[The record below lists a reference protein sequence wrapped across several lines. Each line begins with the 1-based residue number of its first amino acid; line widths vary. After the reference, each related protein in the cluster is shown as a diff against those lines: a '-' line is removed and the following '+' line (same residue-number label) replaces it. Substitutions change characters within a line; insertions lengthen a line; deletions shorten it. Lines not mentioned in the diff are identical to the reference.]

1 MIKCDYDSICAAFLA
16 RDVTDDKLFDDMMR
30 EIMAS
35 LDSSMREDTEAL
47 AFEISP
53 FELHPKHGVVPKR
66 ITQML
71 AADLVSRGLTVES
84 HDQID
89 HNSRI
94 VAVSKDA
101 VATFA
106 ANLRFGDQ
114 GRKDTIKESL
124 FR

>member
-1 MIKCDYDSICAAFLA
+1 MIKCDYDGICAAFLA

-53 FELHPKHGVVPKR
+53 FEIHPKHGVIPKR
-66 ITQML
+66 VTQML
-71 AADLVSRGLTVES
+71 VADLASRGLTVET
-84 HDQID
+84 HDSIN

-101 VATFA
+101 VSV
-106 ANLRFGDQ
+106 LVKKIRSRQSIDYW
-114 GRKDTIKESL
+114 DP
-124 FR
+124 